1 MNEIAQTAE
10 SAPTLTTIL
19 QSLAEIEEI
28 MGGTKNSLEYACDQA
43 QPETESKDSPN
54 SPTTSLSSL
63 QQRVDSI
70 RRLASRTR
78 TLTGD
83 LIG

>member
-1 MNEIAQTAE
+1 MNEIESKQE

-19 QSLAEIEEI
+19 QFLVEIEEI
-28 MGGTKNSLEYACDQA
+28 MNDTKNSLEYVCNQE
-43 QPETESKDSPN
+43 QPETESEDAPKLS
-54 SPTTSLSSL
+54 TTSLSSL
-63 QQRVDSI
+63 QQRVNSI

-78 TLTGD
+78 SLTGD